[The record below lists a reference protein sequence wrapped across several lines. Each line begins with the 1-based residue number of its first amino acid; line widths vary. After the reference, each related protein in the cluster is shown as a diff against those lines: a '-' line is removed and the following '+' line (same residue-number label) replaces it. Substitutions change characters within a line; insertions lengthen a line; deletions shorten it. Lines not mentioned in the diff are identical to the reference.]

1 MENLWFCGGAALF
14 FAALFAWG
22 FRVLPREEWQ
32 FLAVAPVK
40 RLSNSVWDG
49 LNLTWYG
56 FFNALAQVIALFFFL
71 VLTASSGIPPKT
83 AVVAIVLLMSV
94 AIPSSRLLA
103 RLIEK
108 KPATATVSGGF
119 FMGLIFA
126 PAAVFLARILTGT
139 EALVAFLPFFSAM
152 AIAYAFGEGVGRLG
166 CLSFGCCYGR
176 PLSDD
181 PRSLDRFVR
190 PFGLVFTGKTK
201 KISYASGWEGRPVWP
216 VQTVTSIIHTV
227 VGLAGVCLFLS
238 GKYWLA
244 LIATISVTQI
254 WRIVSEFL
262 RGDYRGEGKFSV
274 YQLFSVLAALS
285 VILSFPFFDSVGKP
299 ADLTA
304 GMKAI
309 GSLPMALFLEAWFA
323 FVFFQSGRSS
333 VTGSSVKFHVKKEN
347 I

>member
-1 MENLWFCGGAALF
+1 MENLWFCAGAALF

-32 FLAVAPVK
+32 FLAVTPVK

-56 FFNALAQVIALFFFL
+56 FFNALAQLIALLFFL
-71 VLTASSGIPPKT
+71 VLTASSRIPPAT
-83 AVVAIVLLMSV
+83 AVATILLLMSV
-94 AIPSSRLLA
+94 AMPASRLLA

-108 KPATATVSGGF
+108 KPGTATVSGGF
-119 FMGLIFA
+119 FMGLVFA
-126 PAAVFLARILTGT
+126 PAAVFLARIITGT
-139 EALVAFLPFFSAM
+139 ESVVACPPVFAAM

-176 PLSDD
+176 LLSDD
-181 PRSLDRFVR
+181 PRSLDRFIR
-190 PFGLVFTGKTK
+190 PFGIVFTGKTK

-216 VQTVTSIIHTV
+216 VQAATSIIHTI
-227 VGLAGVCLFLS
+227 VGLSAVCLFLS

-244 LIATISVTQI
+244 LFATISVTQI

-274 YQLFSVLAALS
+274 YQLFSVLAVLF
-285 VILSFPFFDSVGKP
+285 VILSFPFFDPAGEP
-299 ADLTA
+299 ADLAA

-323 FVFFQSGRSS
+323 FVFLYSGRSS